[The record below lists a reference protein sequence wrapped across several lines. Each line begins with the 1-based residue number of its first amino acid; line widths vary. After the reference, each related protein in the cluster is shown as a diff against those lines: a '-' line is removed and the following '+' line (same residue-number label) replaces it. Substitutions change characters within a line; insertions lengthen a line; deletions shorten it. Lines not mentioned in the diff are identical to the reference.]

1 MVVGAVSSVSL
12 FVLVRLDN
20 LSIGGCRE
28 EVVRAY
34 VFA

>member
-1 MVVGAVSSVSL
+1 VIVGVVASASL

-20 LSIGGCRE
+20 LSMGGCRE

>member
-1 MVVGAVSSVSL
+1 VIVGVVASVSL

-20 LSIGGCRE
+20 LSMGGCRE